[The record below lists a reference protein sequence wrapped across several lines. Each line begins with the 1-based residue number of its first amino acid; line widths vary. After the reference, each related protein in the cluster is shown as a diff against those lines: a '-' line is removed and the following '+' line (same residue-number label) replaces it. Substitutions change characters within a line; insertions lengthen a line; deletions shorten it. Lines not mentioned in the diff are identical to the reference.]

1 MKKITLLMGAL
12 MISSMAFG
20 QRYTTEIFTDS
31 EIVVQSDV
39 SYGVNYNPYVDTTS
53 SATNP
58 LSGTNLQPLQADF
71 YMPSPAVDTATDR
84 PVVIIWH
91 TGSFIPK
98 GLNGSPLGTRKDSAV
113 VEMCER
119 FAKMGYV
126 SVAASYRLGWLA
138 NSTNLDVRRGS
149 NLLAVY
155 YSIQDAKALVRYLN
169 LTQMGAGNPYG
180 INASNTIMVG
190 QGSGGYITFAYATI
204 DKYSEVA
211 GPAKFKYQ
219 DSTGIFG
226 QPVLP
231 GDPYV
236 DTSMVGDIHGF
247 GAAITVT
254 GQNAFG
260 VPTMDYS
267 TPGRNYENHAGMP
280 DDVLMVINMGGALG
294 DGAWLEQGDVPMLSI
309 HSKYDYFAPYDTG
322 MVQVPIG
329 QQFFPVVSVT
339 GSYGAI
345 KAANAF
351 GNNDV
356 FLNENYTD
364 DIWVDQQATNPTG
377 EQCLYTIEIAPANTF
392 TPWIVHTAP
401 WNWYDPNDP
410 YASQNP
416 ANPNVESTSQAWI
429 DTVMSFIV
437 PRMATVLQAEGV
449 PAGIG
454 EVQLSVD
461 VYPNPSN
468 GVITL
473 KSNGMVI
480 DRVQILDIT
489 GRLVHAEEINAM
501 SKTIQAEHLSSGMY
515 VLKINSNG
523 QEMTKRISIR

>member
-1 MKKITLLMGAL
+1 
-12 MISSMAFG
+12 
-20 QRYTTEIFTDS
+20 
-31 EIVVQSDV
+31 
-39 SYGVNYNPYVDTTS
+39 
-53 SATNP
+53 
-58 LSGTNLQPLQADF
+58 
-71 YMPSPAVDTATDR
+71 
-84 PVVIIWH
+84 
-91 TGSFIPK
+91 
-98 GLNGSPLGTRKDSAV
+98 
-113 VEMCER
+113 
-119 FAKMGYV
+119 
-126 SVAASYRLGWLA
+126 
-138 NSTNLDVRRGS
+138 
-149 NLLAVY
+149 
-155 YSIQDAKALVRYLN
+155 
-169 LTQMGAGNPYG
+169 
-180 INASNTIMVG
+180 
-190 QGSGGYITFAYATI
+190 
-204 DKYSEVA
+204 
-211 GPAKFKYQ
+211 
-219 DSTGIFG
+219 
-226 QPVLP
+226 
-231 GDPYV
+231 
-236 DTSMVGDIHGF
+236 
-247 GAAITVT
+247 
-254 GQNAFG
+254 
-260 VPTMDYS
+260 
-267 TPGRNYENHAGMP
+267 MP

-345 KAANAF
+345 KAANAY

-364 DIWVDQQATNPTG
+364 DVWVDQQTTNPTG

-416 ANPNVESTSQAWI
+416 ANPNVEATSQAWI

-501 SKTIQAEHLSSGMY
+501 SKTLQAEHLSSGMY
-515 VLKINSNG
+515 LLKISSNG

>member
-39 SYGVNYNPYVDTTS
+39 SYGVNFNPYVDTTS

-126 SVAASYRLGWLA
+126 SIAASYRLGWLA

-169 LTQMGAGNPYG
+169 LTQIGAGNPYG

-236 DTSMVGDIHGF
+236 DTSMVGDIDGF

-309 HSKYDYFAPYDTG
+309 HSKYDFFAPYDTG
-322 MVQVPIG
+322 MVYVPIG

-345 KAANAF
+345 KAANAY

-356 FLNENYTD
+356 FLNANYTD
-364 DIWVDQQATNPTG
+364 AVWVDQQATNPTG
-377 EQCLYTIEIAPANTF
+377 EECLYTIEIAPANAM

-410 YASQNP
+410 YANQNP
-416 ANPNVESTSQAWI
+416 ANPNVEATSQAWI

-489 GRLVHAEEINAM
+489 GRLVLAEEINAM
-501 SKTIQAEHLSSGMY
+501 SKTLQAEHLSSGMY
-515 VLKINSNG
+515 VLKISSNG
-523 QEMTKRISIR
+523 QEITKRISIR

>member
-1 MKKITLLMGAL
+1 MKKITLLVGAL
-12 MISSMAFG
+12 LISSMAFA

-31 EIVVQSDV
+31 EIVVQAGV
-39 SYGVNYNPYVDTTS
+39 SYGVNFNPYADTSS

-71 YMPSPAVDTATDR
+71 YMPSPTVDTATDR

-98 GLNGSPLGTRKDSAV
+98 GLNGSPLGTRQDSAV
-113 VEMCER
+113 VEMCKR

-138 NSTNLDVRRGS
+138 NSSNLDLRRGS

-169 LTQMGAGNPYG
+169 LTQLGAGNPYG

-204 DKYSEVA
+204 DKHSEVA
-211 GPAKFKYQ
+211 GPAKFRYQ

-236 DTSMVGDIHGF
+236 DTSIVGDIHGF
-247 GAAITVT
+247 GAAVSVT

-267 TPGRNYENHAGMP
+267 SPGRNYINYPGIS

-294 DGAWLEQGDVPMLSI
+294 AGAWLEQGDVPMLSI
-309 HSKYDYFAPYDTG
+309 HSKYDFFAPYDTG
-322 MVQVPIG
+322 MVYVPIG
-329 QQFFPVVSVT
+329 TQFFAVVSVT

-345 KAANAF
+345 KAANAY
-351 GNNDV
+351 GNNDI

-364 DIWVDQQATNPTG
+364 AVWVDQQSTNPTG
-377 EQCLYTIEIAPANTF
+377 EECLYTVEIPPANAA
-392 TPWIVHTAP
+392 TPWIVHTSP
-401 WNWYDPNDP
+401 WNWFDPNDP
-410 YASQNP
+410 NITAAN
-416 ANPNVESTSQAWI
+416 ANPNVEATSQAWI

-454 EVQLSVD
+454 EAQLSFD

-468 GVITL
+468 GLITV
-473 KSNGMVI
+473 KSNSMVI
-480 DRVQILDIT
+480 DRVKILDVS
-489 GRLVHAEEINAM
+489 GRLVHEEEINATR
-501 SKTIQAEHLSSGMY
+501 KTLHAEHLSSGMY
-515 VLKINSNG
+515 LLKIISNG